1 MFVRASS
8 GSGGGGGGKNTLM
21 LLDQNTSSLVTQ
33 SYYDEDLLEFVSGSF
48 QKSGKSNV
56 TFTSKV
62 NGSMTAYIIDGDNA
76 GGATLYVNGTAV
88 ANVSASP
95 YKTKVTNIPISVG
108 DTLNWHSTAYYGA
121 ITLILE

>member
-8 GSGGGGGGKNTLM
+8 GSGGGGDGKNTLM
-21 LLDQNTSSLVTQ
+21 LLDQNTGGLTTQ

-48 QKSGKSNV
+48 QISGKSNV

-62 NGSMTAYIIDGDNA
+62 NGSMTAYITDGDNA
-76 GGATLYVNGTAV
+76 GGATLYVNGTIV
-88 ANVSASP
+88 ANVSGSP

-108 DTLNWHSTAYYGA
+108 DTLNWHSTAYYGEL
-121 ITLILE
+121 TLVLE